1 MQGVELNVNL
11 KAGIVTVPTEISVAW
26 GLRRSTARY
35 DGSAGVYI
43 DGFFQPLNGAVRT
56 EPVTITLTELDTA
69 HRHMSI
75 VKQVTVAPRFQI
87 RTYPMIIEADIDGS
101 CDLIGGADPTLV
113 WLDPTGA
120 QHSEDSDLGAVN
132 GFDGQWSGVGQ
143 DTDHRMPTVSWFDRD
158 PSETGQDKLERRP
171 EPMLPLPEN
180 ITISEQVRVPV
191 SYTRQFSELLP
202 DSGGDGCSARLNY
215 RIVYTLVY

>member
-11 KAGIVTVPTEISVAW
+11 KAGIATVPTEISVAW

-87 RTYPMIIEADIDGS
+87 RTYPMIIEADIDGPAISSVAPTPPS
-101 CDLIGGADPTLV
+101 CGWTPPARSTRKTPTSALSTASTGGGQASVRTPT
-113 WLDPTGA
+113 TA
-120 QHSEDSDLGAVN
+120 C
-132 GFDGQWSGVGQ
+132 
-143 DTDHRMPTVSWFDRD
+143 
-158 PSETGQDKLERRP
+158 
-171 EPMLPLPEN
+171 PL
-180 ITISEQVRVPV
+180 
-191 SYTRQFSELLP
+191 
-202 DSGGDGCSARLNY
+202 
-215 RIVYTLVY
+215 